1 VPGSLNTFQQIAILP
16 GLGACLI
23 FLILLS
29 LIAVV
34 VLPAVWSRD
43 AQRRTAAL
51 AVLRLLLR
59 HWSEHRSSRPS
70 RIRGGGR
77 AKKNVRDSTRT

>member
-1 VPGSLNTFQQIAILP
+1 MPGSLNTFQQIAILP
-16 GLGACLI
+16 GLGACLV
-23 FLILLS
+23 FLVVLL

-43 AQRRTAAL
+43 AQRRSAAL

-59 HWSEHRSSRPS
+59 HWSQRGSSRPRRVRS
-70 RIRGGGR
+70 RS
-77 AKKNVRDSTRT
+77 KNDARERTDA